1 MALDTV
7 NFTDY
12 PKGKAKSGKIDAG
25 REIVNFPT
33 ENSWQSGKRRDDLMR
48 TLRGISI
55 LTINSRGNESE

>member
-1 MALDTV
+1 MEASASEELQITPLALDTV

-33 ENSWQSGKRRDDLMR
+33 EKHMAEWE
-48 TLRGISI
+48 T
-55 LTINSRGNESE
+55 SR